1 MNNNPKTEWASWIA
15 GIASA
20 VIALIALAYSFWPK
34 SSETNPSVTQAAS
47 SVGTQ
52 IGEVSGGVTI
62 NNPTSSS
69 PGVVAAPQT
78 STGPNS
84 PNIANVQG
92 DVTVNIQAGK
102 SKLDIPS
109 YDFSLQPFP
118 GWRRNPRLG
127 EEFNETMSLYL
138 NKTVYLSISLSEEIT
153 KELNLVPDEY
163 GRIIFTVKDDMD
175 LSTLETGGAEYLV
188 HLSKSDKIPFEIRD
202 NIAKLSGYFKIYDI
216 NGPRQGYLSV
226 NMRPVEVE

>member
-1 MNNNPKTEWASWIA
+1 
-15 GIASA
+15 
-20 VIALIALAYSFWPK
+20 
-34 SSETNPSVTQAAS
+34 
-47 SVGTQ
+47 
-52 IGEVSGGVTI
+52 
-62 NNPTSSS
+62 
-69 PGVVAAPQT
+69 
-78 STGPNS
+78 
-84 PNIANVQG
+84 
-92 DVTVNIQAGK
+92 
-102 SKLDIPS
+102 
-109 YDFSLQPFP
+109 
-118 GWRRNPRLG
+118 
-127 EEFNETMSLYL
+127 MSLYL